1 MKSFGIAVTILL
13 VGLLGCAAE
22 DTQKAE
28 TDLSAFAVTSSVEG
42 TDLGKFDAVS
52 TISTWN
58 VRESEHHTL
67 LEGLNAAGNR
77 KFGAIM
83 ETAPDSAVTNVQ
95 IIGETSCEAQL
106 NLATLELVETTC
118 TAAQINALEIPAIQL
133 VDTFTPLLTDDAGKS
148 DGYFTRAACVGA
160 GIGAAVLTAMVWQ
173 FAAGAAT
180 VGGSVATVP
189 GFLAAGGS
197 ILGAVALCYDAF
209 VAETPFS
216 ECVSD
221 CSPEFQCMRGC
232 VEDVL
237 DGQEPA
243 ESASN
248 YLLCLGN
255 CEGDDC
261 DRVCVGF
268 FDRD

>member
-160 GIGAAVLTAMVWQ
+160 GIGAAVLTPWCGNSLQVQ
-173 FAAGAAT
+173 RR
-180 VGGSVATVP
+180 SV
-189 GFLAAGGS
+189 
-197 ILGAVALCYDAF
+197 VALRRYRD
-209 VAETPFS
+209 FS
-216 ECVSD
+216 LPVVQSWGRSLCVTTLSWRK
-221 CSPEFQCMRGC
+221 PR
-232 VEDVL
+232 L
-237 DGQEPA
+237 A
-243 ESASN
+243 SA
-248 YLLCLGN
+248 
-255 CEGDDC
+255 
-261 DRVCVGF
+261 
-268 FDRD
+268 